1 MSFCSIPQT
10 LGALGTAGELAAAT
24 ADANSAYTGGLDKSN
39 NVGSMGAAVVA
50 ATATAMQLE
59 RSPAFLRGLGM
70 GFAPA
75 AAATQ
80 ASLNLA
86 ALQNATSAADEF
98 AAGLGVLAG
107 VTGTI
112 AGLLPPSPAKV
123 ALTAA
128 SIAASA
134 AQALVQ
140 AREPLEQAMLDALD
154 EGTQAFNQ
162 FFYNRS
168 GTCDIEKIK
177 KKTQTASTI
186 PSPVALDLD
195 GDGIETVSVSNGALF
210 DHAADGFAEL
220 TGWVGPDDGLLV
232 RDLNGNGTIDSG
244 RELFGSE
251 TLLSNGQ
258 KAANGFEALR
268 ELDSNGD
275 GVVDANDAAIS
286 ELRIWKDANGDGQT
300 DAGELFTL
308 GEVGIQSISVNYT
321 NSSFIDAQG
330 NAHRQVGSYT
340 TLDGQTR
347 AATDVWFQTDP
358 TYSLPTDWVEVPEDI
373 AALPDAQGYG
383 KVRDLHQAMAMDA
396 SGELKALVTAFTQAS
411 TPADR
416 DALVTQIIY
425 RWTGVQNVDPMSRA
439 SRMIYGNA
447 IGDARKLEALEEF
460 MGEEWV
466 GIWCWG
472 TRDPN
477 PHGRAAPVL
486 LAAWDELKTLVYGQ
500 LMAQSHL
507 RDLFQ
512 GIAYH
517 WDAETESVVGDLSTV
532 AQTLATRIGSDR
544 DAGLANLGDFLYSL
558 KGMGL
563 LNRLDVAGFKAAL
576 LPLGAD
582 VAQTMDS
589 ALRGWV
595 AGGPTEGDDVL
606 RGTEFNDVLD
616 GRGGNDRLLGRG
628 GNDSLVGGTGNDI
641 LDGGAGNDDLRGG
654 TGADTYIF
662 GRGYGHDVVRDTLE
676 AGAQR
681 DIDTLQFKEDAHVS
695 QRYRHGMCA
704 NDGVWSAV
712 A

>member
-1 MSFCSIPQT
+1 MTREYNESWARW
-10 LGALGTAGELAAAT
+10 LGDANELKRPGGFFDGEANMDLWNNARGREIGRNSSSKEDTIRRVKEALDNGELMRHPSDT
-24 ADANSAYTGGLDKSN
+24 RVRYGDDYDYRYPSN
-39 NVGSMGAAVVA
+39 
-50 ATATAMQLE
+50 
-59 RSPAFLRGLGM
+59 P
-70 GFAPA
+70 
-75 AAATQ
+75 
-80 ASLNLA
+80 
-86 ALQNATSAADEF
+86 
-98 AAGLGVLAG
+98 
-107 VTGTI
+107 
-112 AGLLPPSPAKV
+112 
-123 ALTAA
+123 
-128 SIAASA
+128 
-134 AQALVQ
+134 
-140 AREPLEQAMLDALD
+140 
-154 EGTQAFNQ
+154 NQ
-162 FFYNRS
+162 VE
-168 GTCDIEKIK
+168 DIK
-177 KKTQTASTI
+177 KKTQNASTI
-186 PSPVALDLD
+186 PSPIVLDLD
-195 GDGIETVSVSNGALF
+195 GDGIIRTVGLSSGVNF
-210 DHAADGFAEL
+210 DHAADGFAER
-220 TGWVGPDDGLLV
+220 TGWVAPGDGLLV
-232 RDLNGNGTIDSG
+232 WDRNANGAIDSG

-251 TLLSNGQ
+251 TLLPDGL
-258 KAANGFEALR
+258 KAVNGFEALKA
-268 ELDSNGD
+268 LDVNGD
-275 GVVDANDAAIS
+275 GLIDAADPVFAQ
-286 ELRIWKDANGDGQT
+286 LRVWIDGNTDGRNGE
-300 DAGELFTL
+300 GELLTL
-308 GEVGIQSISVNYT
+308 EEAGVKSINLNYT

-396 SGELKALVTAFTQAS
+396 SGELKALVTAFTQAT
-411 TPADR
+411 TPEER

-425 RWTGVQNVDPMSRA
+425 RWTGVHNVDPLSRA

-486 LAAWDELKTLVYGQ
+486 LAAWDELKALVYGQ

-517 WDAETESVVGDLSTV
+517 WDGETESVVGDLSPV
-532 AQTLATRIGSDR
+532 AQTLASRIDSDR
-544 DAGLANLGDFLYSL
+544 EAGLEDLGDFLYSL

-582 VAQTMDS
+582 VVQTMDS

-628 GNDSLVGGTGNDI
+628 GNDSLVGGAGNDI
-641 LDGGAGNDDLRGG
+641 LDGGAGNDLLIGS
-654 TGADTYIF
+654 TGWNWIYENGQWRQERSLAPSISANGNDTYLF
-662 GRGYGHDVVRDTLE
+662 GRGDGQDTVIDGDYTTGNSDTL
-676 AGAQR
+676 R
-681 DIDTLQFKEDAHVS
+681 FKERGHKS
-695 QRYRHGMCA
+695 RLRQHGECA
-704 NDGVWSAV
+704 NVRMCE
-712 A
+712 

>member
-1 MSFCSIPQT
+1 V
-10 LGALGTAGELAAAT
+10 E
-24 ADANSAYTGGLDKSN
+24 
-39 NVGSMGAAVVA
+39 
-50 ATATAMQLE
+50 
-59 RSPAFLRGLGM
+59 
-70 GFAPA
+70 
-75 AAATQ
+75 
-80 ASLNLA
+80 
-86 ALQNATSAADEF
+86 
-98 AAGLGVLAG
+98 
-107 VTGTI
+107 
-112 AGLLPPSPAKV
+112 
-123 ALTAA
+123 
-128 SIAASA
+128 
-134 AQALVQ
+134 
-140 AREPLEQAMLDALD
+140 
-154 EGTQAFNQ
+154 
-162 FFYNRS
+162 
-168 GTCDIEKIK
+168 
-177 KKTQTASTI
+177 TAS
-186 PSPVALDLD
+186 VA
-195 GDGIETVSVSNGALF
+195 NGGLF

-232 RDLNGNGTIDSG
+232 RDLNGNGVIDSG

-258 KAANGFEALR
+258 KATNGFEALA
-268 ELDSNGD
+268 ELDTNAD
-275 GVVDANDAAIS
+275 GVIDANDAAFA
-286 ELRIWKDANGDGQT
+286 ELRVWQDSDGDGYT
-300 DAGELFTL
+300 SEGELLTL
-308 GEVGIQSISVNYT
+308 EEAGVQSINLNYT

-662 GRGYGHDVVRDTLE
+662 GRGYGHNVVRDTLE

-681 DIDTLQFKEDAHVS
+681 DIVRFSGLNPADIQVAQDAEKNLVFTIRDTGETLTILTDGSDAARNGVG
-695 QRYRHGMCA
+695 QYVFD
-704 NDGVWSAV
+704 DGTVWSHDDALRATVAV
-712 A
+712 ATNNDDTIHGSSAGDTITGQAGNDTPVICKKLALFCEFLCFEYICMFAMKKWA